1 MQAGDRFIRYSKDGG
16 VTRGVVARSWS
27 KYSLDLKNGVVIKKR
42 LIISD
47 RGIVFDVNECYLVD
61 RDLSLNFIKKLKAL
75 FSKKARNTS
84 PDQAQ

>member
-1 MQAGDRFIRYSKDGG
+1 MQPGDKFIRYSRDGG
-16 VTRGVVARSWS
+16 VTRGEVARSWS

-42 LIISD
+42 LIASD
-47 RGIVFDVNECYLVD
+47 KGIVFDVNECYLVD